1 MFKLYKQLGET
12 PLAAITR
19 LRQEKPEL
27 EGEKLSYAGRLD
39 PMAEGLLLILVGD
52 ENKNREAYL
61 GLDKEYE
68 AKFIFGLETDTHD
81 VLGLVKMEKELADSE
96 RSIVSRELAEGGE
109 PSEDDV
115 QRAIGNLKGK
125 WIMTY
130 PWFSSKTVD
139 GKPLY
144 YWARKKFAD
153 RDSDEGIDDE
163 VDIVR
168 PEKVVEI
175 YESDLVER
183 TSLKKA
189 ELSAAIID
197 KLSRV
202 SGNFRQQKILERWEE
217 YFSMSERTVYNV
229 YSVRIVCSSGTY
241 IRALADRLGRELEC
255 GGILFDLKRTR
266 IGNDSV
272 EERFE
277 NYVMNIR

>member
-19 LRQEKPEL
+19 LRREKPEL
-27 EGEKLSYAGRLD
+27 AEAKLSYAGRLD

-52 ENKNREAYL
+52 ENKNRETYL

-68 AKFIFGLETDTHD
+68 AKFIFGLETDTYD

-96 RSIVSRELAEGGE
+96 RSIVSRELAEGME

-115 QRAIGNLKGK
+115 QTAIDSLKGK
-125 WIMTY
+125 WNMTY
-130 PWFSSKTVD
+130 PWFSSKTVE

-144 YWARKKFAD
+144 YWARKKFTD
-153 RDSDEGIDDE
+153 GDSDKGIDDDE
-163 VDIVR
+163 VNVVR

-175 YESDLVER
+175 YEADLVER

-189 ELSAAIID
+189 ELAAAIID
-197 KLSRV
+197 KISRV

-217 YFSMSERTVYNV
+217 YFSVSKRTVYNV

-266 IGNDSV
+266 IGKESI
-272 EERFE
+272 EE
-277 NYVMNIR
+277 